1 VTQYDFNL
9 RDCWRILRRRGWLV
23 AVVTV
28 IMTLST
34 LVLTL
39 LLAPRPIYRATAAV
53 RFERAVNVSGLL
65 LSDVL
70 NISPVGDMET
80 QVALITS
87 FPVVGRAAVK
97 LGLIPAEATPSAIL
111 ASARYQD
118 TVSDL
123 AGRLLVERSA
133 GTSLIEIS
141 ATSSVPVD
149 AARVANSVAEAF
161 RDENIAARTQQI
173 VEARQFIETQLM
185 EVGQRL
191 RQSEEQMKMFQEV
204 DQRLSLPEELR
215 AASGRRALQEAEN
228 DRIKKE
234 ISTVETQLR
243 LVEEGRSGNRLAA
256 FSADGDAALAKLQ
269 GSLNELSV
277 ERQDLLL
284 TLLPTHPQVKGV
296 EARIANVRASLVQAL
311 SSKLQLLR
319 ALAAESQN
327 TLASVRARQAALP
340 GVALEATRLERDVK
354 VNERIFSLLKERL
367 QEALIKEK
375 ERGAEVT
382 VVRPAVA
389 PTVPVN
395 SVQPFTRAQFGLLVG
410 LLLGLILAFLVEAL
424 DNSIGAIDEVESL
437 METRVLGVIP
447 ALDPKLDLAEPGEL
461 ASPDDVGRHPFLTSL
476 FAPKARLAEA
486 FRSLRTN
493 VIFATLERDLKIILV
508 TGGSQMEGKTTV
520 ALNLAITL
528 AQLGKKTLLVE
539 ADLRRPYIRHALGLA
554 KTPGLSE
561 AVLGSVSLDGAT
573 LGIAELMMGKA
584 GMERLLDSPGMD
596 HFFVLPSGYPPSNPS
611 ELLSSQGLVKVLTE
625 ARAKYDYVILDSSPI
640 LPVPDAAILASR
652 ADVTLLVIRVG
663 HMPRV
668 ALRRAKALLDATS
681 TRLLGVCLSG
691 VRPDLSSDY
700 AEMASYGYRY
710 GTQAESATSAKP
722 RPARG
727 PLASR
732 WRVLRWGAAIGLALL
747 VVTTGAWRWRAGR
760 PVVPHASSDI
770 GRPAPASAH
779 PPMPPIREAS
789 RPAVFTV
796 RLSDPAGEMGR
807 ERGTVSIGRFETPT
821 EAEAYGGELVRTGV
835 ITSFAV
841 VPLSPSDQ

>member
-1 VTQYDFNL
+1 VTQYDFNP
-9 RDCWRILRRRGWLV
+9 RDCWRIVRRRAWLV
-23 AVVTV
+23 VAVTV
-28 IMTLST
+28 AMTLGT
-34 LVLTL
+34 LVMTL
-39 LLAPRPIYRATAAV
+39 LMAPRPVYRATAAV
-53 RFERAVNVSGLL
+53 RFERAINVSGLL
-65 LSDVL
+65 LNDVL

-97 LGLIPAEATPSAIL
+97 LGLIPPEATPGDIL

-123 AGRLLVERSA
+123 AGRLQVTRSA

-141 ATSSVPVD
+141 AMSSDPTN
-149 AARVANSVAEAF
+149 AALVANSVAEAF
-161 RDENIAARTQQI
+161 RDENIASRTQQI
-173 VEARQFIETQLM
+173 VEARRFIEAQLK

-191 RQSEEQMKMFQEV
+191 RQSEEQMKVFQEA
-204 DQRLSLPEELR
+204 DQRLSVPEELR
-215 AASGRRALQEAEN
+215 AASGRRALQEAEY

-243 LVEEGRSGNRLAA
+243 LVDEGRTGDRLAA
-256 FSADGDAALAKLQ
+256 FSADGDPAMAKLQ
-269 GSLNELSV
+269 GALNDLSV

-296 EARIANVRASLVQAL
+296 EARIANVRATLVQAL
-311 SSKLQLLR
+311 SSKLQVLR
-319 ALAAESQN
+319 AHATEAQIAI
-327 TLASVRARQAALP
+327 ASVKAKQAALP
-340 GVALEATRLERDVK
+340 GAALEATRIERDVK

-375 ERGAEVT
+375 ERGAEVSI
-382 VVRPAVA
+382 VRPAIA
-389 PTVPVN
+389 ASAPVN
-395 SVQPFTRAQFGLLVG
+395 PVHALARAQFGLLIG
-410 LLLGLILAFLVEAL
+410 LILGLILAFLVEAL

-447 ALDPKLDLAEPGEL
+447 ALDPKLDLADEPTEV

-493 VIFATLERDLKIILV
+493 VVFATLERDLKIILV

-539 ADLRRPYIRHALGLA
+539 ADLRRPYIRHALGLVKA
-554 KTPGLSE
+554 PGLAE
-561 AVLGSVSLDGAT
+561 AVLGSVSLGDVT

-596 HFFVLPSGYPPSNPS
+596 NFFVLLSGYSPSNPS

-691 VRPDLSSDY
+691 VRPDLSTDY

-710 GTQAESATSAKP
+710 GSQVESAKAGATRGSA
-722 RPARG
+722 AN
-727 PLASR
+727 R
-732 WRVLRWGAAIGLALL
+732 WRVLRWSAAIILALL
-747 VVTTGAWRWRAGR
+747 VLTTGAWRWRAGR
-760 PVVPHASSDI
+760 PVLPRSSSEI
-770 GRPAPASAH
+770 GRPAPASAQA
-779 PPMPPIREAS
+779 PLPRVRAAV
-789 RPAVFTV
+789 RPETFTV
-796 RLSDPAGEMGR
+796 RLSGLPSQRASEP
-807 ERGTVSIGRFETPT
+807 GTVSIGQFQTSD
-821 EAEAYGGELVRTGV
+821 EADAYGRELIRTGV

-841 VPLSPSDQ
+841 VPLPPSDP

>member
-1 VTQYDFNL
+1 VTQYDFNP
-9 RDCWRILRRRGWLV
+9 RDCWRIVRRRAWLV
-23 AVVTV
+23 AMVSVV
-28 IMTLST
+28 MTLGT
-34 LVLTL
+34 LAMTL
-39 LLAPRPIYRATAAV
+39 LMAPTPVYRATAAV

-65 LSDVL
+65 LNDVL

-97 LGLIPAEATPSAIL
+97 LGLIPREVTPGDIL

-123 AGRLLVERSA
+123 AGRLQVMRSA

-141 ATSSVPVD
+141 ATSPD
-149 AARVANSVAEAF
+149 PTNAALVANSVAEAF
-161 RDENIAARTQQI
+161 RDENIASRTQQI
-173 VEARQFIETQLM
+173 VEARRFIEAQLK

-191 RQSEEQMKMFQEV
+191 RQSEEQMKVFQEA
-204 DQRLSLPEELR
+204 DQRLSVPDELR
-215 AASGRRALQEAEN
+215 AASGRRALQEAEY
-228 DRIKKE
+228 DRIKRE
-234 ISTVETQLR
+234 ISTVETQLQ
-243 LVEEGRSGNRLAA
+243 LVEEGRAGNRLAA
-256 FSADGDAALAKLQ
+256 FSADGDAAMARLQ
-269 GSLNELSV
+269 ASLNELSV

-296 EARIANVRASLVQAL
+296 EARIANVRATLVQAL
-311 SSKLQLLR
+311 SSKLQVLR
-319 ALAAESQN
+319 AHATETQIAI
-327 TLASVRARQAALP
+327 ASVKAKQAALP
-340 GVALEATRLERDVK
+340 GAALEATRIERDVK

-375 ERGAEVT
+375 ERGAEVSI
-382 VVRPAVA
+382 VRPAIAVTA
-389 PTVPVN
+389 PVN
-395 SVQPFTRAQFGLLVG
+395 PVHALARAQFGLLIG
-410 LLLGLILAFLVEAL
+410 LMLGLILAFLVEAL

-447 ALDPKLDLAEPGEL
+447 ALDPKLDLADEPTEV
-461 ASPDDVGRHPFLTSL
+461 ASPDDAGRHPFLTSL

-493 VIFATLERDLKIILV
+493 VVFATLERDLKTILV

-539 ADLRRPYIRHALGLA
+539 ADLRRPYIRHALGLVKA
-554 KTPGLSE
+554 PGLAE
-561 AVLGSVSLDGAT
+561 AVLGSVSLGDVT

-596 HFFVLPSGYPPSNPS
+596 NFFVLLSGYSPSNPS

-691 VRPDLSSDY
+691 VRPDLSTDY

-710 GTQAESATSAKP
+710 GSQVESAKP
-722 RPARG
+722 GRTRG
-727 PLASR
+727 LVANR
-732 WRVLRWGAAIGLALL
+732 WRVLRWSAAIILALL
-747 VVTTGAWRWRAGR
+747 VLTTGAWRWRAGR
-760 PVVPHASSDI
+760 PVLPRSSSEI
-770 GRPAPASAH
+770 GQSAPASAQA
-779 PPMPPIREAS
+779 PWPLAREAV
-789 RPAVFTV
+789 RPETFTV
-796 RLSDPAGEMGR
+796 RLSGLPSQKGPEP
-807 ERGTVSIGRFETPT
+807 GTVSIGQFQTSA
-821 EAEAYGGELVRTGV
+821 EAEAYGRELIRTGF
-835 ITSFAV
+835 ITSFVV
-841 VPLSPSDQ
+841 VPLPPSDP

>member
-9 RDCWRILRRRGWLV
+9 RDCWRIIRRRAWLIV
-23 AVVTV
+23 VVTIV
-28 IMTLST
+28 MTLST
-34 LVLTL
+34 LALTL

-53 RFERAVNVSGLL
+53 RFERAINVSGLL
-65 LSDVL
+65 LNDVL

-97 LGLIPAEATPSAIL
+97 LGLIPPDATQGEIL

-133 GTSLIEIS
+133 GTSLLEIS

-161 RDENIAARTQQI
+161 RDENAAARTQQI
-173 VEARQFIETQLM
+173 VEARRFIETQLK

-191 RQSEEQMKMFQEV
+191 RQSEEQMKVFQEA
-204 DQRLSLPEELR
+204 DQRLSLPEEMR
-215 AASGRRALQEAEN
+215 SASGRRALQEAEY
-228 DRIKKE
+228 DRIKRE
-234 ISTVETQLR
+234 MSTVETQLR
-243 LVEEGRSGNRLAA
+243 LVEEGRTGNRLAA
-256 FSADGDAALAKLQ
+256 FSADGDAAMAKLQ
-269 GSLNELSV
+269 ASLNELSV

-319 ALAAESQN
+319 ALAIEAQGA
-327 TLASVRARQAALP
+327 LASAKARQAALP
-340 GVALEATRLERDVK
+340 GAALEATRLERDVK

-375 ERGAEVT
+375 ERGTEVT
-382 VVRPAVA
+382 IVRPAIA
-389 PTVPVN
+389 PTVPIN

-447 ALDPKLDLAEPGEL
+447 ALDPKLDLAEEAADA

-561 AVLGSVSLDGAT
+561 AVLGSVSLDDAT
-573 LGIAELMMGKA
+573 LGIAELMIGKA

-596 HFFVLPSGYPPSNPS
+596 NFFVLPSGYPPSTPS

-710 GTQAESATSAKP
+710 GAQGESAKP

-727 PLASR
+727 PFANR
-732 WRVLRWGAAIGLALL
+732 WRMLRWGAAIILAL
-747 VVTTGAWRWRAGR
+747 VVLTTGAWRWRAGR
-760 PVVPHASSDI
+760 PVGPHVSSDI

-779 PPMPPIREAS
+779 PPMAPVRETS

-796 RLSDPAGEMGR
+796 RLSDPPSEAGP
-807 ERGTVSIGRFETPT
+807 ERGTVSIGRFETPA
-821 EAEAYGGELVRTGV
+821 EAEAYGRELVRTGV

>member
-9 RDCWRILRRRGWLV
+9 RDCWRIIRRRAWLIV
-23 AVVTV
+23 VVTIV
-28 IMTLST
+28 MTLST
-34 LVLTL
+34 LALTL

-65 LSDVL
+65 LNDVL

-97 LGLIPAEATPSAIL
+97 LGLIPPDATQGEIL

-133 GTSLIEIS
+133 GTSLLEIS

-149 AARVANSVAEAF
+149 AARIANSVAEAF
-161 RDENIAARTQQI
+161 RDENAAARTQQI
-173 VEARQFIETQLM
+173 VEARRFIETQLK

-191 RQSEEQMKMFQEV
+191 RQSEEQMKVFQEA

-215 AASGRRALQEAEN
+215 SASGRRALQEAEY

-243 LVEEGRSGNRLAA
+243 LVEEGRTGNRLAA
-256 FSADGDAALAKLQ
+256 FSADGDSALAKLQ
-269 GSLNELSV
+269 ASLNELSV

-284 TLLPTHPQVKGV
+284 TLLPTHPQVRGV

-311 SSKLQLLR
+311 SSKLQLLG
-319 ALAAESQN
+319 ALAAEAQSA
-327 TLASVRARQAALP
+327 LASVKARQAALP
-340 GVALEATRLERDVK
+340 GAALEATRLERDVK

-375 ERGAEVT
+375 ERGTEVT
-382 VVRPAVA
+382 IVRPAIA
-389 PTVPVN
+389 PTAPIN

-447 ALDPKLDLAEPGEL
+447 ALDPKLDLAEEPAETT
-461 ASPDDVGRHPFLTSL
+461 SPDDVGHHPFLTSL

-561 AVLGSVSLDGAT
+561 AVLGSVSLDDAT
-573 LGIAELMMGKA
+573 LGIAELMIGKA

-596 HFFVLPSGYPPSNPS
+596 NFFVLPSGYPPSTPS

-710 GTQAESATSAKP
+710 GAQVESAKP
-722 RPARG
+722 QPGRG
-727 PLASR
+727 PLANR
-732 WRVLRWGAAIGLALL
+732 WRMLRWGAAIVLALVIL
-747 VVTTGAWRWRAGR
+747 TTGAWRWRAGR
-760 PVVPHASSDI
+760 PAGTHVSSDI
-770 GRPAPASAH
+770 GRPASASAH
-779 PPMPPIREAS
+779 PPMPRVRETS

-796 RLSDPAGEMGR
+796 RLSEPPSEAGS
-807 ERGTVSIGRFETPT
+807 ERGTVSIGRFETPA
-821 EAEAYGGELVRTGV
+821 EAEAYGRELVRTGV

-841 VPLSPSDQ
+841 APLSPSDQ